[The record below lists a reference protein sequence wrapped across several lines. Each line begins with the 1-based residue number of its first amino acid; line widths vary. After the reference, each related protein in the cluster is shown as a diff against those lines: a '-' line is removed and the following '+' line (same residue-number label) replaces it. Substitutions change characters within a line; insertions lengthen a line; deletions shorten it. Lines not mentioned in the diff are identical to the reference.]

1 MSMPAEELVT
11 HLSRHCRTGD
21 LADMALLSAACK
33 GRLTEV
39 EELVRVGDKHMD
51 MLRDEFRAHEA

>member
-1 MSMPAEELVT
+1 MTAEELVT
-11 HLSRHCRTGD
+11 HLSRHRRTGD
-21 LADMALLSAACK
+21 LADMALLSAACE

-39 EELVRVGDKHMD
+39 EELVCAGDKRMD